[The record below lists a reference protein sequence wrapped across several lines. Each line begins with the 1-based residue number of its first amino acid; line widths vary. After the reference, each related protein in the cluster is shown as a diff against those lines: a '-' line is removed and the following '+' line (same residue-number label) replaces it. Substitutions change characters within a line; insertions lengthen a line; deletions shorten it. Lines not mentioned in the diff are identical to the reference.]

1 LTIEFQVD
9 STKDEEGKIA
19 MSFLPEFIMRIAKGA
34 HLSGGGSGIT
44 SIIIRK
50 PYAHLE
56 KELRSAFK
64 GQEDIKII
72 LDRRYEERRKRR
84 QAVAVERRKA
94 GRRGPKEELIEVI
107 IST

>member
-1 LTIEFQVD
+1 MTIEFQVD